1 MNVDTSRETA
11 HAADPDPEAVVI
23 VTDAEGRPAQD
34 PTLGAHPAAAGETA
48 KGATLPSAIAETTAI
63 ANGKGIEET
72 EGTRAGLPRLAR
84 AEADLAASA
93 RAAMDPVLP
102 QGPSLDPSPAAADP
116 SPLLGTPSS
125 DLQRRRMAPPPSLL
139 LVSPN

>member
-1 MNVDTSRETA
+1 MSVATSRETA
-11 HAADPDPEAVVI
+11 HAADPDLEAVVEMI
-23 VTDAEGRPAQD
+23 DAEGHPALD
-34 PTLGAHPAAAGETA
+34 PTRGAHPVAAGETA
-48 KGATLPSAIAETTAI
+48 KGATLPSAITETTVI

-84 AEADLAASA
+84 AEAALAASA
-93 RAAMDPVLP
+93 RAATGPVPP

-116 SPLLGTPSS
+116 SPLLGSQS
-125 DLQRRRMAPPPSLL
+125 LDLQRRRMASPPSLL